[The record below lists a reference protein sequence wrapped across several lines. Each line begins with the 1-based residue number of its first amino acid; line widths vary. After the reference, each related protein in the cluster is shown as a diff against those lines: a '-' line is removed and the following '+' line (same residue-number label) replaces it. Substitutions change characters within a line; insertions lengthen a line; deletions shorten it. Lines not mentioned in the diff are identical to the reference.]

1 MNKKTTRVIGL
12 MSGTSL
18 DGLDLVCVDFH
29 QSDTLDYQI
38 IASDT
43 FSYSD
48 DWQQKLK
55 TAFHFN
61 ATEIEQ
67 IHLEYGRYLG
77 DQVNRFIRTFD
88 VSNVDFVASHGHT
101 IFHKPDEGYTLQI
114 GNGQSVANLTNLQV
128 ICDFRTQDVE
138 MGGQGAPLVPIGDRL
153 LFSEYSH
160 CINLGGFANVSF
172 DNSDGNRIAF
182 DICPVNVILNQYA
195 DQLGFDYDENGH
207 LASKGEFNL
216 ELFDTLNAID
226 FYSQTPPKSLGMEWV
241 ATYMNPILKSFAL
254 DAKSVLRTYVEHIAV
269 QIATVVSSERS
280 SILLTGGGAKN
291 KFLVKR
297 LEALTSSKI
306 VIPSNEII
314 DYKEALIFAL
324 LGLLR
329 SQNQVNCLRSVT
341 GAKKDHSSGLIFT
354 PEAV

>member
-29 QSDTLDYQI
+29 QSDILDYQI
-38 IASDT
+38 IAADT
-43 FSYSD
+43 FSYSHE
-48 DWQQKLK
+48 WQQKLK
-55 TAFHFN
+55 TAFHCN
-61 ATEIEQ
+61 AIEIEQ
-67 IHLEYGRYLG
+67 IHWEYARYLG
-77 DQVNRFIRTFD
+77 DQVNRFIQD
-88 VSNVDFVASHGHT
+88 NQLLNIDFVASHGHT

-114 GNGQSVANLTNLQV
+114 GNGQSFANRTNLKV

-138 MGGQGAPLVPIGDRL
+138 LGGQGAPLVPIGDRL
-153 LFSEYSH
+153 LFSDYSH

-172 DNSDGNRIAF
+172 DDSDGNRIAF

-195 DQLGFDYDENGH
+195 NQLGFDYDENGH
-207 LASKGEFNL
+207 LASVGEFNL

-354 PEAV
+354 PEAF

>member
-1 MNKKTTRVIGL
+1 MNKKTIRVIGL

-18 DGLDLVCVDFH
+18 DGLDLVCVDFF
-29 QSDTLDYQI
+29 QSDKIEYKI
-38 IASDT
+38 IAANT
-43 FSYSD
+43 YSYSD
-48 DWQQKLK
+48 EWQQKLK
-55 TAFHFN
+55 AAFHFN
-61 ATEIEQ
+61 ATKIEQ
-67 IHLEYGRYLG
+67 IHSDYGIFLG
-77 DQVNRFIRTFD
+77 DQVNRFIRVYD
-88 VSNVDFVASHGHT
+88 LSNVDFVASHGHT
-101 IFHKPDEGYTLQI
+101 VFHKPDEGYTLQI
-114 GNGQSVANLTNLQV
+114 GDGQKLANRTNLKV

-138 MGGQGAPLVPIGDRL
+138 LGGQGAPLVPIGDRL
-153 LFSEYSH
+153 LFSDYSH

-172 DNSDGNRIAF
+172 DDSDGNRIAF

-195 DQLGFDYDENGH
+195 NQLGFDYDENGR
-207 LASKGEFNL
+207 LALEGEFNSD
-216 ELFDTLNAID
+216 LFHALNTID
-226 FYSQTPPKSLGMEWV
+226 FYSQPPPKSLGMEWV
-241 ATYMNPILKSFAL
+241 TTHMNPILKSFEL
-254 DAKSVLRTYVEHIAV
+254 DAKSVLRTYVEHIAI

-297 LEALTSSKI
+297 LQALTPSKI

-329 SQNQVNCLRSVT
+329 SQNQVNCLRTVT

-354 PEAV
+354 PETF